1 MTHIAH
7 EKAEYWYVHLE
18 AGDATAVDFVKFEEW
33 MAANPANKA
42 AFKEVVLL
50 NEAVGTLGHLGALEP
65 LEKPAIW
72 QRKSYMAVAAS
83 LLVLIMG
90 TLFMQ
95 GEGPPPTPFTTQ
107 VAEIRNLILE
117 DGTKVALG
125 ARSHMDVSFRAD
137 ERRVNLK
144 EGEAFFAVTPDKNRP
159 FLVQAGDTLIR
170 VLGTKFNVRRNG
182 GTVNVDVF
190 EGRVEVIKPDTSLLT
205 LKSEHYI
212 LTAGQRVK
220 SAHEEVVQQLTN
232 IDPMAV
238 AGWRTGLLKY
248 DNVSLKEV
256 IADANRYSAS
266 PIIVMSG
273 ALDERAVTMAFGT
286 DQIDQ
291 MIESLALLLPIVVE
305 KTDDGRTILRPRD

>member
-1 MTHIAH
+1 MTHITQ

-18 AGDATAVDFVKFEEW
+18 AGDATAADFAVFEKW
-33 MAANPANKA
+33 MAASPANKT

-50 NEAVGTLGHLGALEP
+50 NEAVGSLGHLGALEP
-65 LEKPAIW
+65 LEKPAFW
-72 QRKSYMAVAAS
+72 QRKTYRAVAAS

-90 TLFMQ
+90 ALFLQ
-95 GEGPPPTPFTTQ
+95 SEGTAPTPFTTQ
-107 VAEIRNLILE
+107 VAEVRNLTLE

-125 ARSHMDVSFRAD
+125 ARSRMDVSFRAD
-137 ERRVNLK
+137 ERRVDLK

-182 GTVNVDVF
+182 GTVNVDVL

-220 SAHEEVVQQLTN
+220 SVPQEVVQQLVS
-232 IDPMAV
+232 IDPAAV

-248 DNVSLKEV
+248 DNIPLKEV

-266 PIIVMSG
+266 PIIVMSD
-273 ALDERAVTMAFGT
+273 ALGERAVTMAFGT
-286 DQIDQ
+286 EQIDQ

-305 KTDDGRTILRPRD
+305 NTDDGKIILRPRD